1 MTEEVP
7 VVSQKRVDRLD
18 RSRTTALKGFVAS
31 YVLWQVTVLV
41 DEFLGHRLDGL
52 PADTL
57 FWLALALGLSWLGF
71 GARHAWIGREISA
84 DPALARALDDE
95 RARHIRGTAYTV
107 GFWSLGAFL
116 IAVRLVA
123 FAVPVPGTLVAQ
135 LGIAVALAS
144 AVIAYLV
151 LDRG

>member
-1 MTEEVP
+1 MREEVS
-7 VVSQKRVDRLD
+7 VESQERVDRID
-18 RSRTTALKGFVAS
+18 RSRVTALKGFVAS
-31 YVLWQVTVLV
+31 YVLWQVTVLS
-41 DEFLGHRLDGL
+41 DEFLGHRLEGL

-57 FWLALALGLSWLGF
+57 FWLALALGVSWLAF
-71 GARHAWIGREISA
+71 GARHAWIGRKISA

-95 RARHIRGTAYTV
+95 RTRHIRGTAYAA

-123 FAVPVPGTLVAQ
+123 LAVPIPGALVAQ

-144 AVIAYLV
+144 AIIAYLV